1 MLGQETGGYGALWT
15 SKVFFN
21 KFFFANSAE
30 IIKDL
35 NKPFDVEVD
44 GSIGYFYEGNPYGIN
59 KPEHFILDKVRH
71 HEKSIEVFIPKGAPS
86 EDINYW
92 LPREF
97 QK

>member
-1 MLGQETGGYGALWT
+1 MGQETGGYGALWT
-15 SKVFFN
+15 SNVFFSD
-21 KFFFANSAE
+21 FCFENSAE

-35 NKPFDVEVD
+35 SKPFDVEKD
-44 GSIGYFYEGNPYGIN
+44 GGIGYFYEGNSYGID

-71 HEKSIEVFIPKGAPS
+71 HEKSIEVFIPKGTPS

-97 QK
+97 KK